1 VPEDIRQQVYAEEQQ
16 QLERQHERTNSVMSG
31 HPPFHITN
39 ILPGPLH
46 PSSNQAVASSMPRL
60 DIVGFLDTAVEAY
73 SDQQQPRV
81 RREDQKDEI
90 RKAIQYRLRS

>member
-1 VPEDIRQQVYAEEQQ
+1 
-16 QLERQHERTNSVMSG
+16 
-31 HPPFHITN
+31 
-39 ILPGPLH
+39 
-46 PSSNQAVASSMPRL
+46 MPRL